1 MYDFFM
7 IHLWWVCAL
16 TLDFGNFS
24 ANLNN
29 SDTAN
34 PNIFII
40 KKKNYH
46 FSRIFLKSDF
56 HT

>member
-24 ANLNN
+24 ANLNSSN
-29 SDTAN
+29 SFINSSDSAN
-34 PNIFII
+34 PNIYIYI
-40 KKKNYH
+40 L
-46 FSRIFLKSDF
+46 IE
-56 HT
+56 

>member
-29 SDTAN
+29 SNSAN

-40 KKKNYH
+40 KKKII
-46 FSRIFLKSDF
+46 IFHVF
-56 HT
+56 F